1 MAVTENFVV
10 LTTIFIVLTC
20 NQQTFNHNR
29 SENCIKR
36 YLDISEFIVDC
47 SITKYQGLIYAN
59 DVSYL
64 WQISPMEF
72 VPGNRANVTCKN
84 YMTVNA
90 KSILLLCMMQSGDI
104 HPHPGLDVQ
113 NQGPTQKKKCTQP
126 KFPCVSCSRGVTA
139 SCKAVS
145 CNLCQNWTHIRCTGF
160 ITDARY
166 DKLVQEELELD
177 FICNGCTNKEF
188 PFSEEFD
195 FYHSDKQTFSATKL
209 PSSADPDHFQ
219 CFSRKGLHFL
229 HINARSL
236 LPKMNY
242 G

>member
-1 MAVTENFVV
+1 
-10 LTTIFIVLTC
+10 
-20 NQQTFNHNR
+20 
-29 SENCIKR
+29 
-36 YLDISEFIVDC
+36 
-47 SITKYQGLIYAN
+47 
-59 DVSYL
+59 
-64 WQISPMEF
+64 
-72 VPGNRANVTCKN
+72 
-84 YMTVNA
+84 MTVNA
-90 KSILLLCMMQSGDI
+90 KSIQLLCMMQSGDI
-104 HPHPGLDVQ
+104 HPHPGPDEQ
-113 NQGPTQKKKCTQP
+113 NQGPTQKKKCRQP

-139 SCKAVS
+139 RSKAVS

-160 ITDARY
+160 ITDSRY

-236 LPKMNY
+236 LPKMSELRLIANKSCAAVISVTETWLDHSVSEGEITIDNY
-242 G
+242 SVVRETETDVGEVFVST